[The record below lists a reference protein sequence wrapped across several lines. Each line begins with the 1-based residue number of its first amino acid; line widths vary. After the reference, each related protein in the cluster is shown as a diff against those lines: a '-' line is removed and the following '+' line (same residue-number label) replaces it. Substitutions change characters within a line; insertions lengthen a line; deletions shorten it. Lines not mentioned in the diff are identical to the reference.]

1 MPSGGTAGRKKAS
14 GRAASGKAAAAAAA
28 TAADTGVMHAPAARM
43 PSHVGLSGG
52 AAGFGVGALSGSSCA
67 VGRAVG
73 RGPRSGAAM
82 RPVSVKAEPE
92 ASAPAAAADA
102 AAAEEEEQQE
112 AASAEAQLGVTSDG
126 DVDVDDKENAAGCDA
141 AGAEKGVGGRA
152 FTAVSSAGVG
162 LATGNGTGLEPA
174 QQLCR
179 SAFAMLS

>member
-1 MPSGGTAGRKKAS
+1 
-14 GRAASGKAAAAAAA
+14 
-28 TAADTGVMHAPAARM
+28 
-43 PSHVGLSGG
+43 
-52 AAGFGVGALSGSSCA
+52 
-67 VGRAVG
+67 
-73 RGPRSGAAM
+73 M

-92 ASAPAAAADA
+92 ASAPAA
-102 AAAEEEEQQE
+102 
-112 AASAEAQLGVTSDG
+112 SAEAQLGVTSDG
-126 DVDVDDKENAAGCDA
+126 DDVDVDDKENAAGCDAAGA